1 MGIGIGT
8 RTGSMKSMKSTN
20 ATCILTAPGQGGAA
34 TRSTLLIS
42 GDIVV
47 NNFIFK
53 TSNCL
58 YTFKKFKNMYVLK
71 KNSESIKKFFLSCF
85 FYLQLG
91 IKISQFVKKLF

>member
-20 ATCILTAPGQGGAA
+20 ATCILSAPSQGGAA

-42 GDIVV
+42 GDVVV

-53 TSNCL
+53 TSNCCTL
-58 YTFKKFKNMYVLK
+58 LKNLKIYFFKKTLNVLK
-71 KNSESIKKFFLSCF
+71 NYFNLDFLSIIGYKNF
-85 FYLQLG
+85 P
-91 IKISQFVKKLF
+91 VR